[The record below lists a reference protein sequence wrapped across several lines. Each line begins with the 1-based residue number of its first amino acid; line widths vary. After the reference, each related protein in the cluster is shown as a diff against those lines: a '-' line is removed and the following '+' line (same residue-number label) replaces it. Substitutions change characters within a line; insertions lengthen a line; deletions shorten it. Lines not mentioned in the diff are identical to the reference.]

1 MDDGEAAALVVEYD
15 HRSGEATIAA
25 YTPLAD
31 VSSSSVT
38 LAYLSTCDKGIIPEG
53 DLYHLSHTKIPLDSF
68 LFSQS
73 RAFSVPSSRFS
84 LAFSGFISLP
94 ENLDYK
100 PIYDIKDSTYTNTL
114 PVESFAAAKKKYKPV
129 ALKVRPLLSELPEKF

>member
-38 LAYLSTCDKGIIPEG
+38 LAYLSACDEGIIPEG

-68 LFSQS
+68 LFLPDGGKWALGSLS
-73 RAFSVPSSRFS
+73 RALRCSDVFG
-84 LAFSGFISLP
+84 LACGVFAC
-94 ENLDYK
+94 
-100 PIYDIKDSTYTNTL
+100 ST
-114 PVESFAAAKKKYKPV
+114 AAGGIRGSI
-129 ALKVRPLLSELPEKF
+129 L